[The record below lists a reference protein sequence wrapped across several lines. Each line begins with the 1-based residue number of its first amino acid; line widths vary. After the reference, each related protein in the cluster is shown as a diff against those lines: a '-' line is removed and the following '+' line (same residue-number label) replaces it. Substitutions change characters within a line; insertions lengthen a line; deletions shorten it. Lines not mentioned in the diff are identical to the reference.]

1 MLASATE
8 LFGKGRAMTLHDDT
22 DDRKYRAPAL
32 EKGLDVLELL
42 ASQGPALTPS
52 QMSAEL
58 GRSVSELFRMIQVL
72 EFRGYIELTPDG
84 YRLTNRLFTLGL
96 AQAPVKSLAE
106 VALPAMRALSELT
119 VQSCHLV
126 VPTEDQIVVI
136 ARIEGPGDLGYSV
149 RLGYRRNIIDA
160 SSGLMFYG
168 CASEQTRARLAARL
182 VTAHGRVRVN
192 DYVVA
197 AEEAGRL
204 GYVRRESDFVKG
216 VTDLVAPI
224 MGSDG
229 ILATL
234 ITPYIQRTPPV
245 CDADAALTHLRAA
258 AQTISSEMAAV
269 SQA

>member
-1 MLASATE
+1 
-8 LFGKGRAMTLHDDT
+8 MTLQDDA
-22 DDRKYRAPAL
+22 DRKYRAPAL

-42 ASQGPALTPS
+42 SSHGRPMTAS
-52 QMSAEL
+52 QMSVEL
-58 GRSVSELFRMIQVL
+58 KRSVSELFRMIQVL
-72 EFRGYIELTPDG
+72 EFRRYIEATAEG
-84 YRLTNRLFTLGL
+84 YRLTNRLFSLGM

-106 VALPAMRALSELT
+106 AALPIMRDLAAQT

-149 RLGYRRNIIDA
+149 RLGYRRNIVDA

-168 CASEQTRARLAARL
+168 CASAKARADLRARLEPKVGEDRIA
-182 VTAHGRVRVN
+182 
-192 DYVVA
+192 DYVAA
-197 AEEAGRL
+197 AEAAGAQ

-224 MGSDG
+224 MGADS

-234 ITPYIQRTPPV
+234 ITPYIERTPPT
-245 CDADAALTHLRAA
+245 CDADEALTHLRAA
-258 AQTISSEMAAV
+258 AALISAEMAVV

>member
-1 MLASATE
+1 
-8 LFGKGRAMTLHDDT
+8 MTLQDAD

-42 ASQGPALTPS
+42 AANGAAMTPS
-52 QMSAEL
+52 QMSTEL

-72 EFRGYIELTPDG
+72 EFRRYIELTPAG
-84 YRLTNRLFTLGL
+84 YRLSNRLFTLGM
-96 AQAPVKSLAE
+96 AQAPVKSLTEA
-106 VALPAMRALSELT
+106 ALPFMRELSDVT

-126 VPTEDQIVVI
+126 VQTEEQIVVV

-168 CASEQTRARLAARL
+168 CGSEQARTQLHARL
-182 VTAHGRVRVN
+182 VALHGKAKAA
-192 DYVVA
+192 DYVVR
-197 AEEAGRL
+197 AEHAGTQ

-216 VTDLVAPI
+216 VIDLVAPI
-224 MGSDG
+224 MGADS
-229 ILATL
+229 IIATL

-245 CDADAALTHLRAA
+245 CDVDEALAHLQAA
-258 AQTISSEMAAV
+258 ARAISIEMSAV

>member
-1 MLASATE
+1 
-8 LFGKGRAMTLHDDT
+8 MTLQDDA

-42 ASQGPALTPS
+42 AANGGAMTPS
-52 QMSAEL
+52 QMSTEL

-72 EFRGYIELTPDG
+72 EFRNYIELTPGG
-84 YRLTNRLFTLGL
+84 YRLSNRLFTLGM
-96 AQAPVKSLAE
+96 AQAPVKSLTE
-106 VALPAMRALSELT
+106 TALPYMRELSKVT

-126 VPTEDQIVVI
+126 VQTQEQIVVV

-149 RLGYRRNIIDA
+149 RLGYRRDIVAA

-168 CASEQTRARLAARL
+168 AASEQARADLRSRL
-182 VTAHGRVRVN
+182 VALHGKARVA
-192 DYVVA
+192 DYVSR
-197 AEEAGRL
+197 AEAMGQQ

-224 MGSDG
+224 MGADS
-229 ILATL
+229 IIATL

-245 CDADAALTHLRAA
+245 CDVDEALEHLRAA
-258 AQTISSEMAAV
+258 AKSISAEMATV
-269 SQA
+269 SQP

>member
-1 MLASATE
+1 
-8 LFGKGRAMTLHDDT
+8 MTLHDDA

-42 ASQGPALTPS
+42 ASHGDAMTPS
-52 QMSAEL
+52 QMSVEL

-72 EFRGYIELTPDG
+72 EFRGYIEMTAAG
-84 YRLTNRLFTLGL
+84 YRLTNRLFALGM

-106 VALPAMRALSELT
+106 AALPVMRELANQT
-119 VQSCHLV
+119 IQSCHLV
-126 VPTEDQIVVI
+126 VPTGDQIVVI

-168 CASEQTRARLAARL
+168 CASEPARVQLRSQLIATFGQARFDDYAAR
-182 VTAHGRVRVN
+182 A
-192 DYVVA
+192 DA
-197 AEEAGRL
+197 AGAQGF
-204 GYVRRESDFVKG
+204 VRRDSDFVNG

-224 MGSDG
+224 MGADG
-229 ILATL
+229 VIATL

-245 CDADAALTHLRAA
+245 CSIDEALGLLRAA
-258 AQTISSEMAAV
+258 ARSISAEVSAI